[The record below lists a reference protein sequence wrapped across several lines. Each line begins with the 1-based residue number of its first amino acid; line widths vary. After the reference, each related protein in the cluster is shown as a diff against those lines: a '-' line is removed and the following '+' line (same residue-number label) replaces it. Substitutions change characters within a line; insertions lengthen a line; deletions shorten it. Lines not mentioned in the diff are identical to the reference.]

1 MANAQLKLGFMDDF
15 NEAPS
20 KEVSHAIEKLA
31 AQGGIDDRGAVFT
44 RREVVD
50 FLLNL
55 IGYTSDKV
63 LSKKRILEPSFG
75 GGDFLFPIVERL
87 LGSTQKLNSRPA
99 VIYEL
104 INSIRA
110 VELHKSTFEATRE
123 KLINILT
130 QQEISS
136 GNAIL
141 LTDSWLVQG
150 DFLIEKIDGIF
161 DFVVGNPPYVRQEL
175 IPPALLQEYRK
186 RFQTMYD
193 RADLY
198 IPFIE
203 RSLGF
208 LHSAGVLG
216 FICSD
221 RWMKNK
227 YGGPL
232 REMISKSYRLKVY
245 VDMVNTP
252 AFHSDVIA
260 YPAITVLTCDKPGP
274 TRIVSRPKIEHKH
287 LNSLASELNLHNI
300 PAGSKNIREIEYVQ
314 SGSEPWMLGSS
325 TAMNL
330 VRDLEKR
337 FPTLEQAFCKVG
349 IGVATGAD
357 KEFIGNYEE
366 LDVEPDRKVPLVTTK
381 DILEG
386 VIKWS
391 GKGVINPFQA
401 NGQLVKLSDYPRLRK
416 YLEHRKDV
424 IAGRHCAQKT
434 PENWYRTID
443 RISPELT
450 SRHKLLI
457 PDINGQTQIVL
468 EKGKL
473 YPHHNLYYI
482 VSEKWDLRALQAVL
496 LSGIARLFISSYSTE
511 MRGGF
516 LRYQAQYLRR
526 IRIPY
531 WSDVPQKLR
540 DNLIDAGTARDVQAC
555 SQVSSKLFG
564 CTSEHWAK
572 IET

>member
-1 MANAQLKLGFMDDF
+1 MVNAQLKLSFLD
-15 NEAPS
+15 EIIEVPS
-20 KEVSHAIEKLA
+20 KKVSLAIEKLA
-31 AQGGIDDRGAVFT
+31 TQGGIDDRGAVFT

-50 FLLNL
+50 FILNL
-55 IGYTSDKV
+55 IGYTSDKE
-63 LSKKRILEPSFG
+63 LAKKRILEPSFG
-75 GGDFLFPIVERL
+75 GGDFLFPMVERL
-87 LGSTQKLNSRPA
+87 LESTRKSSSRHPTFSD
-99 VIYEL
+99 L
-104 INSIRA
+104 KTSIKA
-110 VELHKSTFEATRE
+110 IELHRSTFEVTRE
-123 KLINILT
+123 KLLQCLAKNG
-130 QQEISS
+130 ISN
-136 GNAIL
+136 GNAL
-141 LTDSWLVQG
+141 LLADSWLVQG
-150 DFLIEKIDGIF
+150 DFLIEKIEGDF

-175 IPPALLQEYRK
+175 IPAALLQEYRR
-186 RFQTMYD
+186 RFQTLYD

-208 LHSAGVLG
+208 LHKAGVLG

-232 REMISKSYRLKVY
+232 REMISKTYRLKVY
-245 VDMVNTP
+245 VDMINTP

-260 YPAITVLTCDKPGP
+260 YPAITVLTCDKPGL
-274 TRIVSRPKIEHKH
+274 TRIVSRPKIDHDH
-287 LNSLASELNLHNI
+287 LNSLAKELNLKQV
-300 PAGSKNIREIEYVQ
+300 PSGSKTIREVDYVQ
-314 SGSEPWMLGSS
+314 SGSEPWMLGSN
-325 TAMNL
+325 TAMDL

-366 LDVEPDRKVPLVTTK
+366 LDVEPDRKVPLATTK

-386 VIKWS
+386 VVKWG
-391 GKGVINPFQA
+391 GKGVINPFED
-401 NGQLVKLSDYPRLRK
+401 NGRLVNLSEYPRLRK
-416 YLEHRKDV
+416 YLEHRKDA
-424 IAGRHCAQKT
+424 IAGRHCAQKAPT
-434 PENWYRTID
+434 NWYRTID

-450 SRHKLLI
+450 SKHKLLI
-457 PDINGQTQIVL
+457 PDIKGKAQIVL
-468 EKGKL
+468 ERGKL

-482 VSEKWDLRALQAVL
+482 ISEKWDLRALQAVL

-526 IRIPY
+526 IRVPY
-531 WSDVPQKLR
+531 WSDVSQSLR
-540 DNLIDAGTARDVQAC
+540 SELIEAGRARDVDAC
-555 SQVSSKLFG
+555 SKVASKLFG
-564 CTSEHWAK
+564 CSSEHWSK